1 MLSAL
6 LPVMP
11 PVELIILAMAAVVA
25 SYIIFGI
32 TGFGS
37 ALIAAPVLAQAMPVA
52 EIVPLLS
59 LVDCTAI
66 VINGIK
72 LGKKIDKGEMLR
84 LVPLMVIGSLL
95 GIYILL
101 NMPQRPM
108 MLILG
113 VFVTG
118 YAIYTMISPPL
129 QKHFSRAWVI
139 PFGTIGGVF
148 SAMFGAGGFLY
159 AIYLNRRL
167 HDRDAMRGT
176 LSAVLGLSNFTRFFV
191 FAASGVYNDGHLP
204 MLGVFLLPA
213 MMVGLYIGHRLTAKL
228 DRNQFSRVFC
238 GVLIL
243 AGGALIVRTVAM
255 SGQ

>member
-1 MLSAL
+1 MSSL

-11 PVELIILAMAAVVA
+11 STQLIVLAMAAIVV

-37 ALIAAPVLAQAMPVA
+37 ALVAAPVLAQAMPVA

-72 LGKKIDKGEMLR
+72 LGKKIDKGELLR
-84 LVPLMVIGSLL
+84 LVPLMIVGSLI

-101 NMPQRPM
+101 SIPQRPM

-113 VFVTG
+113 VFVTA
-118 YAIYTMISPPL
+118 YAIYTIISPPL
-129 QKHFSRAWVI
+129 QGHIKSVWVI

-148 SAMFGAGGFLY
+148 SAMFGAGGFVY
-159 AIYLNRRL
+159 AIYLSRRL
-167 HDRDAMRGT
+167 PDRDAMRGT

-213 MMVGLYIGHRLTAKL
+213 MAVGLYLGHALTAKL
-228 DRNQFSRVFC
+228 DRDQFRRVFC

-243 AGGALIVRTVAM
+243 AGGALIVRALFN
-255 SGQ
+255 